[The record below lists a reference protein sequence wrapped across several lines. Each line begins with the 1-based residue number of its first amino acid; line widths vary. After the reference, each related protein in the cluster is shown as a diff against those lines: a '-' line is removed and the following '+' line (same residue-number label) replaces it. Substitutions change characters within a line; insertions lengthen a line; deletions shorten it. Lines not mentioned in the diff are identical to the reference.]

1 VADRTVKIVL
11 DANIQGLQG
20 KLKAAS
26 SSASE
31 FGGKLS
37 KGLQQNAQ
45 HVDQLS
51 NKAGLLGAGL
61 VGMFGLAA
69 KKAADFDQAM
79 SGVAATGEDARKSI
93 SALRDAALDAGAR
106 TVFSAT
112 EAANAITEL
121 AKAGVSTADILN
133 GGLDGALNLAAA
145 GEIEV
150 ARAAEIASQTMN
162 QFSLTGADSTR
173 IADVLAASAGKA
185 AGEVDDFGV
194 AMKYIGPVASGLGV
208 SLEETAGTLALLAQ
222 NGILADSAGTG
233 LRGVMMS
240 LTAPTAIAQK
250 ELDKYNISAF
260 DAQGKF
266 VGMESLVGQLE
277 TRLGGLSDAERKAAL
292 GRMFGNEQITAAE
305 ILMRE
310 GGDAVAYWTAQVDDQ
325 GYAAETAATKLDNL
339 KGDLEALGGATET
352 ALIKMGEGAN
362 GPLRGLVQGVTD
374 VVNAF
379 SDLPSG
385 VQGAAMTLIGG
396 GGLVALGVAGMG
408 KLVVSISSVKGSL
421 DALKIS
427 GKTARVAVAGVG
439 GALGIATLAIAAWAS
454 AQADAKARVEE
465 FAATL
470 DEFGGRTEATFET
483 VNDKLSEMRTSWG
496 SGGRSLIDQA
506 AIFGISVEDMQ
517 DYVLGVEDAT
527 DRVNTAYQKYKDE
540 TFGSGPSSIFK
551 HLGNED
557 AFGAFKTALD
567 EQAAGLSDAEKA
579 AYQNAE
585 ANATNTETVDENASA
600 VEKLAAAQ
608 ATGTSSTETYT
619 DALKELLDQQREA
632 AGGVLDLR
640 DAERNYYSALDE
652 GVAAIEENGRTLD
665 RTTEAG
671 RANQSA
677 LDALADS
684 GWDVIDSMRE
694 QGATQGDLQAQMGRT
709 RDDFIDLAEK
719 MGMSEGKAEDLA
731 DQLGLIPENVDVDVA
746 VNTAGASDAVNRWIT
761 TNSGRRVVVTM
772 DLRYPGGQ
780 VYQTPGRDMYAAG
793 GSVSGPGT
801 GTSDQI
807 PALLSNGEHVLT
819 ADDVRKAGGQ
829 GAIYRMRAAIQ
840 GGLLRFAA
848 GGAVGDA
855 RRDVAAADKARQ
867 AAWKKVSTGGW
878 KDADVTAWEKARERW
893 MDAVER
899 LDRLMSQA
907 QEAIVDA
914 RRGDTMR
921 SATSSLSGA
930 YGLVDQLRD
939 LANDED
945 LSQGQRD
952 SFARRAR
959 EAEVAFK
966 RLYGQAERIE
976 NKLGKARDRVQELAS
991 IKASASSALQG
1002 GFGIGGLFGQK
1013 DAHGYDKPVTGQS
1026 ILRGA
1031 KQYANKLRR
1040 FGGKLAKVQK
1050 KLGPNSG
1057 VILQELV
1064 GLGVEEGTLAAD
1076 AILSL
1081 NDREANELT
1090 RAYRDIKKYSDM
1102 AGETVTKGFYKGGL
1116 SAAEGVVDGLE
1127 DQADAIARQ
1136 IENIARRETNAI
1148 RRALG
1153 LPPLTPSAKRGAP
1166 RSDNIGG
1173 GQITASSAP
1182 RAMSPYASS
1191 SGSNSAKVV
1200 AQVTAQDAALIGAA
1214 LAEAWHADPPAAVL
1228 ALGPRDQARLY
1239 QSGKAAAGRI
1249 S

>member
-79 SGVAATGEDARKSI
+79 SGVAATGEGAAKSI
-93 SALRDAALDAGAR
+93 DSLRAAALEAGKT
-106 TVFSAT
+106 TVYSAT
-112 EAANAITEL
+112 ESANAIENL
-121 AKAGVSTADILN
+121 AKAGVSTADILG
-133 GGLDGALNLAAA
+133 GGLTGSLNLAAA
-145 GEIEV
+145 GELEV
-150 ARAAEIASQTMN
+150 ADAAEIASTAMA
-162 QFSLTGADSTR
+162 QFGKSGKDVNH
-173 IADVLAASAGKA
+173 IADLLAAGAGKA
-185 AGEVDDFGV
+185 NGEVADLGQALNQTGLV
-194 AMKYIGPVASGLGV
+194 ADQTGL
-208 SLEETAGTLALLAQ
+208 SIEETTGTLAAFAEKGLL
-222 NGILADSAGTG
+222 GSDAGTSFKTM
-233 LRGVMMS
+233 LQR
-240 LTAPTAIAQK
+240 LTPQSAEAKQKMDELGIAA
-250 ELDKYNISAF
+250 Y
-260 DAQGKF
+260 DAQGNF
-266 VGMESLVGQLE
+266 VGMAEFAGNLQSALADLTPEQRNAALSTIFG
-277 TRLGGLSDAERKAAL
+277 SDAVRAASVVYEN
-292 GRMFGNEQITAAE
+292 GEQGIRDWISA
-305 ILMRE
+305 
-310 GGDAVAYWTAQVDDQ
+310 VDDQ
-325 GYAAETAATKLDNL
+325 GYAARVAATRLDNL
-339 KGDLEALGGATET
+339 KGDLEALGGSIET
-352 ALIKMGEGAN
+352 ALIGAGSGAN
-362 GPLRGLVQGVTD
+362 DTLRGL
-374 VVNAF
+374 A
-379 SDLPSG
+379 
-385 VQGAAMTLIGG
+385 QGASVLVDKLGEIPEPITTATTMLAGA
-396 GGLVALGVAGMG
+396 GGLGLLGVSAVG
-408 KLVVSISSVKGSL
+408 KLSSTVLEARDSL
-421 DALKIS
+421 KAMGLS
-427 GKTARVAVAGVG
+427 ARGARLAVAGIG
-439 GALGIATLAIAAWAS
+439 GAVGLATLAVSAWAS
-454 AQADAKARVEE
+454 AQADAKALTDE
-465 FAATL
+465 FAGTL
-470 DEFGGRTEATFET
+470 DEFGNTTDATLT
-483 VNDKLSEMRTSWG
+483 AVNEKLAEMRSSWG
-496 SGGRSLIDQA
+496 NGETSLIDQA
-506 AIFGISVEDMQ
+506 AIFGISTDDMR
-517 DYVLGVEDAT
+517 DYVLGVEDAV
-527 DRVNTAYQKYKDE
+527 DRVNAAYDKYNQE
-540 TFGSGPSSIFK
+540 TFGSGPGSFFK
-551 HLGNED
+551 RLGNED
-557 AFGAFKTALD
+557 AFGPFKKSLD
-567 EQAAGLSDAEKA
+567 EYAGGLTNAEKQQA
-579 AYQNAE
+579 QLAQAQADSGE
-585 ANATNTETVDENASA
+585 VVDENASA
-600 VEKLAAAQ
+600 IDKLTAAYAN
-608 ATGTSSTETYT
+608 GTSTTEVYT
-619 DALKELLDQQREA
+619 DALKELVDQQRTA

-640 DAERNYYSALDE
+640 DAERNYYAALDE
-652 GVAAIEENGRTLD
+652 GIAAIEDNGRTLD

-671 RANQSA
+671 RANQAA
-677 LDALADS
+677 LDDLASS
-684 GWDVIDSMRE
+684 GWDVIASMQE
-694 QGATQGDLQAQMGRT
+694 QGASQEDLQSQMSRT
-709 RDDFIDLAEK
+709 RDDFVALAEK

>member
-26 SSASE
+26 ASASE

-79 SGVAATGEDARKSI
+79 SSVEATGEGAAKSI
-93 SALRDAALDAGAR
+93 DSLRAAALQAGKT
-106 TVFSAT
+106 TVYSAT
-112 EAANAITEL
+112 ESANAIENL
-121 AKAGVSTADILN
+121 AKAGVSTADILG
-133 GGLDGALNLAAA
+133 GGLTGSLNLAAA
-145 GEIEV
+145 GELEV
-150 ARAAEIASQTMN
+150 ADAAEIASTAMA
-162 QFSLTGADSTR
+162 QFGKTGKDVNH
-173 IADVLAASAGKA
+173 IADLLAAGAGKA
-185 AGEVDDFGV
+185 NGEVADLGQAFGQV
-194 AMKYIGPVASGLGV
+194 GLVASGMNL
-208 SLEETAGTLALLAQ
+208 SIEETTGTLAAFASQGLL
-222 NGILADSAGTG
+222 GSDAGTSFKAM
-233 LRGVMMS
+233 LQS
-240 LTAPTAIAQK
+240 LANPSK
-250 ELDKYNISAF
+250 ESAALMEQLGINAY
-260 DAQGKF
+260 DAAGNF
-266 VGMESLVGQLE
+266 AGMEALAGNLS
-277 TRLGGLSDAERKAAL
+277 TALGGLTQKQRDQAL
-292 GRMFGNEQITAAE
+292 AQIFGA
-305 ILMRE
+305 
-310 GGDAVAYWTAQVDDQ
+310 DAVRAARAVYIEGEQGIRNWTSAVDDQ
-325 GYAAETAATKLDNL
+325 GYAARVAATRLDNL
-339 KGDLEALGGATET
+339 KGDLEALGGSIET
-352 ALIKMGEGAN
+352 VFIGAGSGAN
-362 GPLRGLVQGVTD
+362 DTLRSL
-374 VVNAF
+374 A
-379 SDLPSG
+379 
-385 VQGAAMTLIGG
+385 QGAGVLVDKLGEIPAPIATAATMLTGA
-396 GGLVALGVAGMG
+396 GGLGLLGVSAVG
-408 KLVVSISSVKGSL
+408 KLSSSVL
-421 DALKIS
+421 E
-427 GKTARVAVAGVG
+427 ARDSFKAMGLSARGARLAVAGIG
-439 GALGIATLAIAAWAS
+439 GAIGLATLAVSAWAG
-454 AQADAKARVEE
+454 AQADAKALTDE
-465 FAATL
+465 FAGTL
-470 DEFGGRTEATFET
+470 DEFGNTTDATLT
-483 VNDKLSEMRTSWG
+483 AVNEKLAEMRSSWG
-496 SGGRSLIDQA
+496 SGETSLIDQA
-506 AIFGISVEDMQ
+506 AIFGISTDDMR
-517 DYVLGVEDAT
+517 DYVLGVEDAV
-527 DRVNTAYQKYKDE
+527 DRVNAAYDKYNQE
-540 TFGSGPSSIFK
+540 TFGSGPSSFFK
-551 HLGNED
+551 RLGNED
-557 AFGAFKTALD
+557 AFGPFKKSLD
-567 EQAAGLSDAEKA
+567 EYSAGLTNGEKQQA
-579 AYQNAE
+579 QFAE
-585 ANATNTETVDENASA
+585 AQAKSGEVVDENASA
-600 VEKLAAAQ
+600 IDKLTAAYAN
-608 ATGTSSTETYT
+608 GTSTTEVYT
-619 DALKELLDQQREA
+619 DALKELVDQQRTA

-640 DAERNYYSALDE
+640 DAERNYYAALDE
-652 GVAAIEENGRTLD
+652 GVAAIEDNGRTLD

-671 RANQSA
+671 RANQAA
-677 LDALADS
+677 LDDLASS
-684 GWDVIDSMRE
+684 GWDVIASMQE
-694 QGATQGDLQAQMGRT
+694 QGATQEDLQSSMTRT
-709 RDDFIDLAEK
+709 RDDFITLAEK
-719 MGMSEGKAEDLA
+719 MGMSERKAEDLA
-731 DQLGLIPENVDVDVA
+731 DELGLIPENVDVDVA